1 MNFAEKI
8 SKDSTSKTD
17 KSQHTKDSYLDE
29 LSFLD
34 KRPCWQAASKQK

>member
-1 MNFAEKI
+1 MNISEKI

-17 KSQHTKDSYLDE
+17 KSQQSIDSYLDE

-34 KRPCWQAASKQK
+34 KRPCWQAASKQN